1 MLAIDNFS
9 ENVVLQ
15 KKYTNNI
22 IKTKKYAVLDN
33 VVSEKINYLKK
44 RDLNFPLIPT
54 LDVRK
59 NLNLTLVI
67 DNDFTDNKSRALL
80 FDEKM
85 EFRKEFEFHRKG
97 GCWFLFSI
105 NDQSLLNIAKKTN
118 WLESTFPLIN
128 DCVPLKSLFYEKK
141 SNHSN
146 EKQLEN
152 YGYKSYKNDDHF
164 AYYKIQE
171 SFFGFTANEIGIPL
185 GSSAS
190 WIVKVE
196 ANINN
201 LANSIRKKTGQNIEI
216 FYKSFKADSGVS
228 YLIKDTNNITTF
240 ICATFEE

>member
-128 DCVPLKSLFYEKK
+128 DCVPLKSLFYEIIPM
-141 SNHSN
+141 
-146 EKQLEN
+146 
-152 YGYKSYKNDDHF
+152 KN
-164 AYYKIQE
+164 
-171 SFFGFTANEIGIPL
+171 N
-185 GSSAS
+185 
-190 WIVKVE
+190 
-196 ANINN
+196 
-201 LANSIRKKTGQNIEI
+201 
-216 FYKSFKADSGVS
+216 
-228 YLIKDTNNITTF
+228 
-240 ICATFEE
+240 